1 MERKDSCNDAPGL
14 SAASAY
20 VLEGEYLC
28 DECGVP
34 VPVYGVIVVG
44 PFGVVGDLSVD
55 EDEDSAIL
63 RRPLEL
69 PSTLAAVLTE
79 SSSGHFH
86 PDFSRTIGQQY
97 WMNHCR
103 DCGAKI
109 GDWFVHSPGEAFFPL
124 NDADLALLKGRQVD
138 GPLRFVAPELAAS
151 SWTSNWLRKTR
162 TLGRY

>member
-1 MERKDSCNDAPGL
+1 MKQDEPCNDL
-14 SAASAY
+14 SSLLAASAY
-20 VLEGEYLC
+20 VLEGEYVC

-34 VPVYGVIVVG
+34 VPVYGVMLVG
-44 PFGVVGDLSVD
+44 PFDVVGDPPVD
-55 EDEDSAIL
+55 EDDDSAIL

-69 PSTLAAVLTE
+69 PATLAAVLTE

-151 SWTSNWLRKTR
+151 SWTSNWLRKTQISR
-162 TLGRY
+162 S